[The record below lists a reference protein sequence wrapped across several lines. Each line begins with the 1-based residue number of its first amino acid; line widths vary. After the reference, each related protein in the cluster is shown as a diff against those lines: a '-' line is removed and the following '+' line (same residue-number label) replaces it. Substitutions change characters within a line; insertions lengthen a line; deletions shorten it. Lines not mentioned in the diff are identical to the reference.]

1 MGMTQADDRLVQGNA
16 RYVEY
21 GDDAVAY
28 LSERDLR
35 MADAIARIGHVWRVR
50 DDDLF
55 QAVVHSIIGQQISTR
70 AQATVWARMR
80 DGLGTVDA
88 AHVAAASVEELQAF
102 GMTYGKAGYIR
113 DFALRVQD
121 GSFDITAVE
130 RMDDDEAIEALAA
143 LRGVG
148 RWTAEMILTFCLN
161 RPDVFAYDDLAIQRG
176 LRMLYHHRKIT
187 RKLFERYRRR
197 FSPYCSVASLY
208 LWEVA
213 GGALPELRDLA
224 QKAGPARKRPAR
236 KAGEKA
242 GATARK
248 AARKRVSAPQENAE
262 SARGVTYVTT
272 FETGMI
278 GTLTLASDGERIS
291 HCWFKHDRNWD
302 ADAAKTYVRKD
313 DLPVFDIA
321 RRWLRRYFAGE
332 RPDPSELPLGL
343 SGTPFRM
350 VVWGQ
355 LLQIPYGQTV
365 TYGELAER
373 IESQTGR
380 RTSARA
386 VGGAVGHNPICVIV
400 PCHRVV
406 GSGGSLTGFAGG
418 IEVKARLLAL
428 EGVEMG

>member
-1 MGMTQADDRLVQGNA
+1 MTQADDRLVQGEV

-28 LSERDLR
+28 LSERDPR

-55 QAVVHSIIGQQISTR
+55 QAVVHSIVGQQTSTR

-102 GMTYGKAGYIR
+102 GMTFGKAGYIR
-113 DFALRVQD
+113 DFALHVQD
-121 GSFDITAVE
+121 GSFDIAAVE
-130 RMDDDEAIEALAA
+130 RMGDDEAIEALAS

-176 LRMLYHHRKIT
+176 LRMLYHHRRIT
-187 RKLFERYRRR
+187 RKLLERYRRR

-236 KAGEKA
+236 KAGEKD
-242 GATARK
+242 GG
-248 AARKRVSAPQENAE
+248 AARKVVRKGASAPRKDAG
-262 SARGVTYVTT
+262 AGAGTTYVTT

-291 HCWFKHDRNWD
+291 HCWFEHDRNWD

-321 RRWLRRYFAGE
+321 CRWLRRYFAGE

-350 VVWGQ
+350 AVWGQ
-355 LLQIPYGQTV
+355 LLRIPYGQTV

-373 IESQTGR
+373 VESQTGR

-418 IEVKARLLAL
+418 IEMKARLLAA
-428 EGVEMG
+428 EGVKMG

>member
-1 MGMTQADDRLVQGNA
+1 MTQADDRLVQGEV

-28 LSERDLR
+28 LSERDPR

-55 QAVVHSIIGQQISTR
+55 QAVVHSIVGQQISTR
-70 AQATVWARMR
+70 AQVTVWSRMR

-102 GMTYGKAGYIR
+102 GMTYGKVGYIR

-121 GSFDITAVE
+121 GSFDIAAVE
-130 RMDDDEAIEALAA
+130 RMGDDEAIEALAS

-176 LRMLYHHRKIT
+176 LRMLYHHRRIT
-187 RKLFERYRRR
+187 RKLLERYRRR

-236 KAGEKA
+236 KAGEKD
-242 GATARK
+242 GG
-248 AARKRVSAPQENAE
+248 AARKVVRKGASAPRKDAG
-262 SARGVTYVTT
+262 AGAGTTYVTT

-291 HCWFKHDRNWD
+291 HCWFEHDRNWD

-321 RRWLRRYFAGE
+321 CRWLRRYFAGE

-350 VVWGQ
+350 AVWGQ
-355 LLQIPYGQTV
+355 LLRIPYGQTV

-373 IESQTGR
+373 VESQTGR

-418 IEVKARLLAL
+418 IEMKARLLAA
-428 EGVEMG
+428 EGVKMG

>member
-1 MGMTQADDRLVQGNA
+1 MTQADDRLVQGEV

-28 LSERDLR
+28 LSERDPR

-55 QAVVHSIIGQQISTR
+55 QAVVHSIVGQQISTR

-102 GMTYGKAGYIR
+102 GMTYGKAGYIH
-113 DFALRVQD
+113 DFALHVQD
-121 GSFDITAVE
+121 GSFDIAAVE
-130 RMDDDEAIEALAA
+130 RMGDDEAIEALAS

-176 LRMLYHHRKIT
+176 LRMLYHHRRIT
-187 RKLFERYRRR
+187 RKLLERYRRR

-236 KAGEKA
+236 KAGEKD
-242 GATARK
+242 GG
-248 AARKRVSAPQENAE
+248 AARKVVRKGASAPRKDAG
-262 SARGVTYVTT
+262 AGAGTTYVTT

-291 HCWFKHDRNWD
+291 HCWFEHDRNWD

-321 RRWLRRYFAGE
+321 CRWLRRYFAGE
-332 RPDPSELPLGL
+332 RPDSSELPLGL

-350 VVWGQ
+350 AVWRQ
-355 LLQIPYGQTV
+355 LLRIPYGQTV

-373 IESQTGR
+373 VESQTGR

-386 VGGAVGHNPICVIV
+386 VGGAVRHNPICVIV

-418 IEVKARLLAL
+418 IEVKARLRAA
-428 EGVEMG
+428 EGVKMG

>member
-1 MGMTQADDRLVQGNA
+1 MTQADDRLVQGEV

-28 LSERDLR
+28 LSERDPR

-55 QAVVHSIIGQQISTR
+55 QAVVHSIVGQQISTR

-102 GMTYGKAGYIR
+102 GMTYGKVGYIH
-113 DFALRVQD
+113 DFALHVQD
-121 GSFDITAVE
+121 GSFDIAAVE
-130 RMDDDEAIEALAA
+130 RMGDDEAIEALAS

-176 LRMLYHHRKIT
+176 LRMLYHHRRIT
-187 RKLFERYRRR
+187 RKLLERYRRR

-236 KAGEKA
+236 KAGEKD
-242 GATARK
+242 GG
-248 AARKRVSAPQENAE
+248 AARKVVRKGASAPRKDAG
-262 SARGVTYVTT
+262 AGAGTTYVTT

-291 HCWFKHDRNWD
+291 HCWFEHDRNWD

-321 RRWLRRYFAGE
+321 CRWLRRYFAGE

-350 VVWGQ
+350 AVWGQ
-355 LLQIPYGQTV
+355 LLRIPYGQTV

-373 IESQTGR
+373 VESQTGR

-386 VGGAVGHNPICVIV
+386 VGGAVRHNPICVIV

-418 IEVKARLLAL
+418 IEVKARLLAA
-428 EGVEMG
+428 EGVKMG

>member
-1 MGMTQADDRLVQGNA
+1 MTQADDRLVQGEV

-28 LSERDLR
+28 LSERDPR

-55 QAVVHSIIGQQISTR
+55 QAVVHSIVGQQISTR

-88 AHVAAASVEELQAF
+88 AHVVAASVEELQAF

-121 GSFDITAVE
+121 GSFDIAAVE
-130 RMDDDEAIEALAA
+130 RMGDDEAIEALAS

-176 LRMLYHHRKIT
+176 LRMLYHHRRIT
-187 RKLFERYRRR
+187 RKLLERYRRR

-236 KAGEKA
+236 KAGEKD
-242 GATARK
+242 GG
-248 AARKRVSAPQENAE
+248 AARKVVRKGASAPRKDAG
-262 SARGVTYVTT
+262 AGAGTTYVTT
-272 FETGMI
+272 FETG
-278 GTLTLASDGERIS
+278 
-291 HCWFKHDRNWD
+291 HDRHPD
-302 ADAAKTYVRKD
+302 ARERRGADFALLVRARQELGCGCRQDVRPQGRPARVRHCLPLAAKVLRGGE
-313 DLPVFDIA
+313 A
-321 RRWLRRYFAGE
+321 RF
-332 RPDPSELPLGL
+332 
-343 SGTPFRM
+343 
-350 VVWGQ
+350 
-355 LLQIPYGQTV
+355 
-365 TYGELAER
+365 
-373 IESQTGR
+373 
-380 RTSARA
+380 
-386 VGGAVGHNPICVIV
+386 
-400 PCHRVV
+400 
-406 GSGGSLTGFAGG
+406 
-418 IEVKARLLAL
+418 
-428 EGVEMG
+428 

>member
-1 MGMTQADDRLVQGNA
+1 M
-16 RYVEY
+16 
-21 GDDAVAY
+21 
-28 LSERDLR
+28 
-35 MADAIARIGHVWRVR
+35 WRVR

-55 QAVVHSIIGQQISTR
+55 QAVVHSIVGQQISTR

-121 GSFDITAVE
+121 GSFDIAAVE
-130 RMDDDEAIEALAA
+130 RMGDDEAIEALAS

-161 RPDVFAYDDLAIQRG
+161 RPDVFAFDDLAIQRG

-224 QKAGPARKRPAR
+224 QKTRPAR
-236 KAGEKA
+236 KAGEKN
-242 GATARK
+242 GG
-248 AARKRVSAPQENAE
+248 AARKTVRKGGSAPRKVA
-262 SARGVTYVTT
+262 GTGTGTTYVTT
-272 FETGMI
+272 FETGVI
-278 GTLTLASDGERIS
+278 GNLTLASDGERIS
-291 HCWFKHDRNWD
+291 HCWFEYDRNWD
-302 ADAAKTYVRKD
+302 ADVAEAYVRKD

-321 RRWLRRYFAGE
+321 RRWLRGYFAGE
-332 RPDPSELPLGL
+332 RPDPGELPLGL
-343 SGTPFRM
+343 VGTPFRM

-355 LLQIPYGQTV
+355 LLQIPYGRTV

-373 IESQTGR
+373 VESQTGR

-400 PCHRVV
+400 PCHRVI
-406 GSGGSLTGFAGG
+406 GAGGSLTGFAGG
-418 IEVKARLLAL
+418 VEVKARLLAL
-428 EGVEMG
+428 EGAKMG

>member
-1 MGMTQADDRLVQGNA
+1 MTQADDRLVQGEV

-28 LSERDLR
+28 LSERDPR

-55 QAVVHSIIGQQISTR
+55 QAVVHSIVGQQISTR

-102 GMTYGKAGYIR
+102 GMTYGKAGYIH
-113 DFALRVQD
+113 DFALHVQD
-121 GSFDITAVE
+121 GSFDIAAVE
-130 RMDDDEAIEALAA
+130 RMGDDEAIEALAS

-176 LRMLYHHRKIT
+176 LRMLYHHRRIT
-187 RKLFERYRRR
+187 RKLLERYRRR

-236 KAGEKA
+236 KAGEKD
-242 GATARK
+242 GG
-248 AARKRVSAPQENAE
+248 AARKVVRKGASAPRKDAG
-262 SARGVTYVTT
+262 AGAGTTYVTT

-278 GTLTLASDGERIS
+278 GTLTRASDGERIS
-291 HCWFKHDRNWD
+291 HCWFEHDRNWD

-321 RRWLRRYFAGE
+321 CRWLRRYFAGE
-332 RPDPSELPLGL
+332 RPDSSELPLGL

-350 VVWGQ
+350 AVWRQ
-355 LLQIPYGQTV
+355 LLRIPYGQTV

-373 IESQTGR
+373 VESQTGR

-386 VGGAVGHNPICVIV
+386 VGGAVRHNPICVIV

-418 IEVKARLLAL
+418 IEVKARLLAA
-428 EGVEMG
+428 EGVKMG

>member
-1 MGMTQADDRLVQGNA
+1 M
-16 RYVEY
+16 
-21 GDDAVAY
+21 
-28 LSERDLR
+28 
-35 MADAIARIGHVWRVR
+35 
-50 DDDLF
+50 
-55 QAVVHSIIGQQISTR
+55 VHSIVGQQISTR

-102 GMTYGKAGYIR
+102 GMTYGKAGYIH
-113 DFALRVQD
+113 DFALHVQD
-121 GSFDITAVE
+121 GSFDIAAVE
-130 RMDDDEAIEALAA
+130 RMGDDEAIEALAS

-176 LRMLYHHRKIT
+176 LRMLYHHRRIT
-187 RKLFERYRRR
+187 RKLLERYRRR

-236 KAGEKA
+236 KAGEKD
-242 GATARK
+242 GG
-248 AARKRVSAPQENAE
+248 AARKVVRKGASAPRKDAG
-262 SARGVTYVTT
+262 AGAGTTYVTT

-291 HCWFKHDRNWD
+291 HCWFEHDRNWD

-321 RRWLRRYFAGE
+321 CRWLRRYFAGE
-332 RPDPSELPLGL
+332 RPDSSELPLGL

-350 VVWGQ
+350 AVWRQ
-355 LLQIPYGQTV
+355 LLRIPYGQTV

-373 IESQTGR
+373 VESQTGR

-386 VGGAVGHNPICVIV
+386 VGGAVRHNPICVIV

-418 IEVKARLLAL
+418 IEVKARLLAA
-428 EGVEMG
+428 EGVKMG

>member
-1 MGMTQADDRLVQGNA
+1 MTQADDRLVQGEV

-28 LSERDLR
+28 LSERDPR

-55 QAVVHSIIGQQISTR
+55 QAVVHSIVGQQISTR

-102 GMTYGKAGYIR
+102 GMTYGKAGYIH
-113 DFALRVQD
+113 DFALHVRD
-121 GSFDITAVE
+121 GSFDIAAVE
-130 RMDDDEAIEALAA
+130 RMGDDEAIEALAS

-176 LRMLYHHRKIT
+176 LRMLYHHRRIT
-187 RKLFERYRRR
+187 RKLLERYRRR

-236 KAGEKA
+236 KAGEKD
-242 GATARK
+242 GG
-248 AARKRVSAPQENAE
+248 AARKVVRKGASAPRKDAG
-262 SARGVTYVTT
+262 AGAGTTYVTT

-291 HCWFKHDRNWD
+291 HCWFEHDRNWD

-321 RRWLRRYFAGE
+321 CRWLRRYFAGE
-332 RPDPSELPLGL
+332 RPDSSELPLGL

-350 VVWGQ
+350 AVWGQ
-355 LLQIPYGQTV
+355 LLRIPYGQTV

-373 IESQTGR
+373 VESQTGR

-386 VGGAVGHNPICVIV
+386 VGGAVRHNPICVIV

-418 IEVKARLLAL
+418 IEVKARLLAA
-428 EGVEMG
+428 EGVKMG

>member
-1 MGMTQADDRLVQGNA
+1 MTQADDRLVQGEV

-28 LSERDLR
+28 LSERDPR

-55 QAVVHSIIGQQISTR
+55 QAVVHSIVGQQISTR

-88 AHVAAASVEELQAF
+88 AHVVAASVEELQAF

-121 GSFDITAVE
+121 GSFDIAAVE
-130 RMDDDEAIEALAA
+130 RMGDDEAIEALAS

-176 LRMLYHHRKIT
+176 LRMLYHPRRIT
-187 RKLFERYRRR
+187 RKLLERYRRR

-236 KAGEKA
+236 KAGEKD
-242 GATARK
+242 GG
-248 AARKRVSAPQENAE
+248 AARKVVRKGASAPRKDAG
-262 SARGVTYVTT
+262 AGAGTTYVTT

-291 HCWFKHDRNWD
+291 HCWFEHDRNWD

-321 RRWLRRYFAGE
+321 CRWLRRYFAGE
-332 RPDPSELPLGL
+332 RPDSSELPLGL

-350 VVWGQ
+350 AVWGQ
-355 LLQIPYGQTV
+355 LLRIPYGQTV

-373 IESQTGR
+373 VESQTGR

-386 VGGAVGHNPICVIV
+386 VGGAVRHNPICVIV

-418 IEVKARLLAL
+418 IEVKARLLAA
-428 EGVEMG
+428 EGVKMG